1 MTNLCIRCGQS
12 PAVRAWMYCETCWRI
27 IIGLPEP
34 SPAEPK
40 AAIPSP
46 APCPAQDTRLRPT
59 GARAQPAGTPCNPL
73 SERLPALVAAPAPPP
88 A

>member
-1 MTNLCIRCGQS
+1 MMTNLCIRCGQS

-40 AAIPSP
+40 AAIP
-46 APCPAQDTRLRPT
+46 
-59 GARAQPAGTPCNPL
+59 
-73 SERLPALVAAPAPPP
+73 
-88 A
+88 

>member
-46 APCPAQDTRLRPT
+46 TPCPAQDTRLRPSK
-59 GARAQPAGTPCNPL
+59 GHGVGVPSLLGRHAHPA
-73 SERLPALVAAPAPPP
+73 S
-88 A
+88 